1 MEYFYITTQD
11 AKSLTQKLTEMGEVD
26 GNALRPLCRKTCI
39 KMHQNNKE
47 FNDCALKRGQKS
59 TEKKGRV
66 ILFNDSTVPVH
77 KLLAYGST
85 AGGYIDHDF

>member
-1 MEYFYITTQD
+1 
-11 AKSLTQKLTEMGEVD
+11 
-26 GNALRPLCRKTCI
+26 
-39 KMHQNNKE
+39 MHQNNKE

-66 ILFNDSTVPVH
+66 ILFNDSTVPVR
-77 KLLAYGST
+77 KPLAYGLT